1 MRTRRWQ
8 GGPTRHEGAMRL
20 SVSAGRRVRLGVG
33 VAALVAAAV
42 AANGLL
48 VAAAPGGVM
57 AAAPGAAPPYRVSA
71 ARHEVIGTVPTPS
84 YDPRTPPPLT
94 VWVSDTA
101 GLGVVLSA
109 PDGDTLYR
117 YDGEG
122 AGRVTC
128 TGRCVAGWKPYLV
141 APGSAL
147 REPDGLAGSLATV
160 LRPDGGLQV
169 TYSGHPLY
177 RYAADAGAQ
186 ETAGDGLAG
195 PHGRWHAVQATH
207 T

>member
-1 MRTRRWQ
+1 
-8 GGPTRHEGAMRL
+8 MRL
-20 SVSAGRRVRLGVG
+20 SASAGRRARLGIG
-33 VAALVAAAV
+33 IAALAV
-42 AANGLL
+42 AVNGLL

-57 AAAPGAAPPYRVSA
+57 TVAAGVASPYRVSA
-71 ARHEVIGTVPTPS
+71 VRHEVIAAVPAAS
-84 YDPRTPPPLT
+84 YDPRTPPPPT
-94 VWVSDTA
+94 VWLSDTA
-101 GLGVVLSA
+101 SLGVVLSA

-128 TGRCVAGWKPYLV
+128 TGGCVAGWKPYLV

-147 REPDGLAGSLATV
+147 RAPVSLAGSLATV

-177 RYAADAGAQ
+177 RYAADPGAQ
-186 ETAGDGLAG
+186 QTAGDGLSG